1 MDKNIRAQRVAA
13 KVHAVERSI
22 DDTLVL
28 AAELMVEMRGACVDL
43 ELAAQVSDGAFAK
56 LVEAMGDLQAA
67 RTNVV
72 ASHKRMDK
80 IREAVGLRTTAGI
93 DGKISVDDPDSMTA
107 VEAPVRRVRV

>member
-1 MDKNIRAQRVAA
+1 MEKEIRVQRVAA

-22 DDTLVL
+22 DDTLAL
-28 AAELMVEMRGACVDL
+28 AAELMIEMRGASADL

-56 LVEAMGDLQAA
+56 LVEAMGELQAA

-80 IREAVGLRTTAGI
+80 IREALGLRTTAGLSTGKTLI
-93 DGKISVDDPDSMTA
+93 DDSEDVHM
-107 VEAPVRRVRV
+107 EANVARLHG